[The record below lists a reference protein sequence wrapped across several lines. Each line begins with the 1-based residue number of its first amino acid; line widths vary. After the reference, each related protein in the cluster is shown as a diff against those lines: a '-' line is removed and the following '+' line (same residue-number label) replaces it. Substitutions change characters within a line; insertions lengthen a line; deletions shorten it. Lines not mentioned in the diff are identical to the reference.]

1 MSLCRLCLVAL
12 LSIRSVECLSA
23 GPTPTAT
30 ATTTPTPH
38 QHRLRDAATSQT
50 APSVARRS
58 ILGGASS
65 RRCFGAAVLVASG
78 AVPLVYRADVAD
90 ASSAPVVVDD
100 QFAEVGR
107 QERPPDGEAPFATL
121 PGGVQIKDFRT
132 GERGGPVVRP
142 GSRVE
147 LTMKGRL
154 LNLNG
159 VIFYDTKSND
169 PNGFGEGT
177 PLTFAVGDG
186 SVLPGLEA
194 GVIGMV
200 RGGIRRIIVPS
211 DVVGYGSFP
220 DLEPRPFTDAER
232 RALDSVIKNPR
243 RDGTVMFDVKVER
256 VR

>member
-1 MSLCRLCLVAL
+1 M
-12 LSIRSVECLSA
+12 
-23 GPTPTAT
+23 
-30 ATTTPTPH
+30 
-38 QHRLRDAATSQT
+38 
-50 APSVARRS
+50 
-58 ILGGASS
+58 
-65 RRCFGAAVLVASG
+65 LVASG
-78 AVPLVYRADVAD
+78 APPVFRADVAAAAVD
-90 ASSAPVVVDD
+90 A

-107 QERPPDGEAPFATL
+107 QERPPDGESPFLTL
-121 PGGVQIKDFRT
+121 PGGVQIKDFRS
-132 GERGGPVVRP
+132 GERGGPVVRA

-159 VIFYDTKSND
+159 VVFYDTKSND

-177 PLTFAVGDG
+177 PLTFSVGDG

-194 GVIGMV
+194 GVVGMA
-200 RGGIRRIIVPS
+200 RGGVRRIIVPS

-232 RALDSVIKNPR
+232 RALDSVVKNPR